1 MINTS
6 NWGVLAR
13 WRPGLLHKYS
23 MKKEKMKKAD
33 VFVKLYGYFPI
44 PAAPT
49 GVLLAPLWFQVEG

>member
-1 MINTS
+1 M
-6 NWGVLAR
+6 
-13 WRPGLLHKYS
+13 HKYS